1 MLTVPKICVSMR
13 NSDGVHP
20 SLVRANAYLIS
31 QHKEHLDL
39 AKTAEEKNDILKI
52 LWKKEFNAEVI
63 DDWETVEFSQ
73 AQDKTLFLLQWG

>member
-1 MLTVPKICVSMR
+1 MLTVSKISVSMR

-31 QHKEHLDL
+31 QHKEQLDL
-39 AKTAEEKNDILKI
+39 ARTAEEKASILKV
-52 LWKKEFNAEVI
+52 LWAEEFNALVI
-63 DDWETVEFSQ
+63 NDWETVEFRQ

>member
-1 MLTVPKICVSMR
+1 MLPVPKICVSIR

-31 QHKEHLDL
+31 QHKEQLDS
-39 AKTAEEKNDILKI
+39 AKTAEEKTGILKI
-52 LWKKEFNAEVI
+52 LWNTEFNALVI
-63 DDWETVEFSQ
+63 NDWETVEFRQ